1 MLDSIIKI
9 FTDKSELIWFLLRI
23 PVVLLALS
31 FHEMSHAYA
40 AYKMGDE
47 TAKNLGRLTMN
58 PLKHLDLVGSI
69 CLLFF
74 GIGWAK
80 PVPIMTRN
88 FENPKKGMVLTSL
101 AGPASNVFL
110 SAVAFILCVIFSV
123 MFGYTDYLKVASEGF
138 GSIFA
143 FILCLFLYIF
153 HTANLAYAIFNML
166 PVPPLDG
173 SRLALAFLPDKF
185 YFGIMRYERYIMI
198 GFLVLMYFV
207 GFSWLSKLIYLISD
221 GLFSLVSLI
230 PGLEGVKMIPD
241 VLFYFLGNI

>member
-1 MLDSIIKI
+1 MFNSIINI
-9 FTDKSELIWFLLRI
+9 FTDKSEFIWFLLRI

-31 FHEMSHAYA
+31 FHEMSHAYT
-40 AYKMGDE
+40 AYKMGDD

-69 CLLFF
+69 CLLLF

-110 SAVAFILCVIFSV
+110 SIVAFILCVIFSV
-123 MFGYTDYLKVASEGF
+123 LFGYTDYLKVASEGF

-143 FILCLFLYIF
+143 FILCLFL
-153 HTANLAYAIFNML
+153 
-166 PVPPLDG
+166 
-173 SRLALAFLPDKF
+173 
-185 YFGIMRYERYIMI
+185 
-198 GFLVLMYFV
+198 
-207 GFSWLSKLIYLISD
+207 
-221 GLFSLVSLI
+221 
-230 PGLEGVKMIPD
+230 
-241 VLFYFLGNI
+241 